1 MRRVKRSSSRPVGA
15 GQSELSIV
23 ERTASVVAS
32 NFSVSRMTPSVVSE
46 ECVISNVPFVK
57 RCVPVASVKRQ
68 LRNVV
73 SPFVASASPRDV
85 LSSTLKECKRAA
97 VANKSKRTLERLADC
112 SGPVAL
118 RRSRSSSVVLH

>member
-68 LRNVV
+68 LRNVA

-97 VANKSKRTLERLADC
+97 VANKSKRTLERLAHH
-112 SGPVAL
+112 SVPVAL
-118 RRSRSSSVVLH
+118 RQSELRSSVLH